1 MRGERVAVVEVTFL
15 EIARRHVDLAFRTE
29 RDGEGTTVGVD
40 VDDRSAL
47 AVRHAEPTVIATR
60 QDDLA
65 GGKASAANFQLGCA
79 KSTPGTHPI
88 TRPVVQVGDIAPAV
102 RDNQRLL
109 VRVVTDGPPPVFDQ
123 SRPCRF
129 SAVAASDAAVLDVC
143 LRPAVRVPCSKG
155 TKSLAIPVLT
165 LPADLAELTRTEPA

>member
-1 MRGERVAVVEVTFL
+1 MVPHVDVEVSCFPVARKRGVPPLAIKLIGSENEGPVHRRALRAMRGERVAVVEVTFL

-47 AVRHAEPTVIATR
+47 AIRHAEPTVIATR

-88 TRPVVQVGDIAPAV
+88 TR
-102 RDNQRLL
+102 
-109 VRVVTDGPPPVFDQ
+109 
-123 SRPCRF
+123 
-129 SAVAASDAAVLDVC
+129 
-143 LRPAVRVPCSKG
+143 
-155 TKSLAIPVLT
+155 
-165 LPADLAELTRTEPA
+165 